1 MREESNGRQCRVVKN
16 HNYTTISNIC
26 LRTKTMSLKAKGLL
40 TVCLSLPDDWDYSIA
55 GLVTLSKDGRDS
67 VTKALEELEK
77 HGFLVIENSRIKG
90 AFARF
95 YTFYENPEENPNYK
109 MKSPENSDFHRNG
122 FSVTV
127 NPMQLCR
134 NGSAVTENPEQ
145 INTNNKVLKLNTK
158 TNEQMSLLKTED
170 SVFNEIDLFNLY
182 KEICIHFSQPK
193 KLTNSRKE
201 KSKKRLSE
209 NPQKEFWEVVFRNA
223 EKSVFIRKSSFFSF
237 DWVLANDINA
247 LKVYEGKYNKQ
258 EISNEN
264 VASGVQGS
272 KYSRC
277 YNG

>member
-1 MREESNGRQCRVVKN
+1 MRKENNGRQCRVVKN

-77 HGFLVIENSRIKG
+77 HGFLVIEKSRSSG
-90 AFARF
+90 AFTSF
-95 YTFYENPEENPNYK
+95 YTFYENPEENPSFK
-109 MKSPENSDFHRNG
+109 IETPENRDFHRNG
-122 FSVTV
+122 FSDTAK
-127 NPMQLCR
+127 PMRENRC
-134 NGSAVTENPEQ
+134 GFTVTENHKQ

-170 SVFNEIDLFNLY
+170 SAFNEIDLFNLY

>member
-1 MREESNGRQCRVVKN
+1 MRKESNGRQCRVVKN

-26 LRTKTMSLKAKGLL
+26 LRTKTMSLKAMGLL
-40 TVCLSLPDDWDYSIA
+40 TLCLSLPDDWDYSIA
-55 GLVTLSKDGRDS
+55 GLVTLAKDGRDS

-77 HGFLVIENSRIKG
+77 HGFLVIEKSRSKG
-90 AFARF
+90 TFASF
-95 YTFYENPEENPNYK
+95 YTFYENPEENPNLK
-109 MKSPENSDFHRNG
+109 IEKPENRSFHRDG
-122 FSVTV
+122 FSDAVK
-127 NPMQLCR
+127 PMRGNRC
-134 NGSAVTENPEQ
+134 SFTVTENPQ
-145 INTNNKVLKLNTK
+145 QLNTNNKILKLNTK

>member
-77 HGFLVIENSRIKG
+77 HGFLVVENSRIKG

-95 YTFYENPEENPNYK
+95 YTFYENPEENPIY
-109 MKSPENSDFHRNG
+109 RNG

-127 NPMQLCR
+127 NPLQLCR
-134 NGSAVTENPEQ
+134 NGSTVTENHEQ
-145 INTNNKVLKLNTK
+145 INTNNKILKLNTK
-158 TNEQMSLLKTED
+158 TNEQMSSLKTED
-170 SVFNEIDLFNLY
+170 SVFNEFDLFNLY

-193 KLTNSRKE
+193 KLTDSRKK

-209 NPQKEFWEVVFRNA
+209 NPQKEFWETVFRKA
-223 EKSVFIRKSSFFSF
+223 EKSVFIRKNSFFSF
-237 DWVLANDINA
+237 DWILANDINA
-247 LKVYEGKYNKQ
+247 LKVYEGKYNNQ
-258 EISNEN
+258 EINNEN
-264 VASGVQGS
+264 VVSGVQGS

>member
-26 LRTKTMSLKAKGLL
+26 LRTKTMSLKAMGLL
-40 TVCLSLPDDWDYSIA
+40 TLCLSLPDDWDYSIA
-55 GLVTLSKDGRDS
+55 GLVTLAKDGRDS

-77 HGFLVIENSRIKG
+77 HGFLVIEKSRSKG
-90 AFARF
+90 TFTSF
-95 YTFYENPEENPNYK
+95 YTFYENPEENPNLK
-109 MKSPENSDFHRNG
+109 IEKPENRDFHRDG
-122 FSVTV
+122 FSDAVK
-127 NPMQLCR
+127 PMRENRC
-134 NGSAVTENPEQ
+134 GFTASENPQ
-145 INTNNKVLKLNTK
+145 QLNTNNKILKLNTK

-193 KLTNSRKE
+193 KLSGSRK
-201 KSKKRLSE
+201 KKAKKRLSE
-209 NPQKEFWEVVFRNA
+209 NSKKIFWEVVFRNA

>member
-67 VTKALEELEK
+67 VAKALEELEK
-77 HGFLVIENSRIKG
+77 HGFLVIEKSRSKG
-90 AFARF
+90 AFTSF
-95 YTFYENPEENPNYK
+95 YTFYENPEENPNLK
-109 MKSPENSDFHRNG
+109 IEKPENRDFHRDG
-122 FSVTV
+122 FSDTAK
-127 NPMQLCR
+127 PMRENRC
-134 NGSAVTENPEQ
+134 GFTVTENPEQ

-182 KEICIHFSQPK
+182 KEICIHFSQPRK
-193 KLTNSRKE
+193 WTNSRKE

-209 NPQKEFWEVVFRNA
+209 NPQKNFWEVVFRNA
-223 EKSVFIRKSSFFSF
+223 EKSVFIRKNSFFSF

-264 VASGVQGS
+264 VASDIQGS

>member
-26 LRTKTMSLKAKGLL
+26 LRTKTMSLKAMGLL
-40 TVCLSLPDDWDYSIA
+40 TLCLSLPDDWDYSIA
-55 GLVTLSKDGRDS
+55 GLVTLTKDGRDS

-77 HGFLVIENSRIKG
+77 HGFLVIEKSRSKG
-90 AFARF
+90 TFTSF
-95 YTFYENPEENPNYK
+95 YTFYENPEENPNLK
-109 MKSPENSDFHRNG
+109 IEKPENRDFHRDG
-122 FSVTV
+122 FSDAVK
-127 NPMQLCR
+127 PMRENRC
-134 NGSAVTENPEQ
+134 GFTASENPQ
-145 INTNNKVLKLNTK
+145 QLNTNNKILKLNTK

-193 KLTNSRKE
+193 KLSGSRK
-201 KSKKRLSE
+201 KKAKKRLSE
-209 NPQKEFWEVVFRNA
+209 NSKKIFWEVVFRNA

>member
-77 HGFLVIENSRIKG
+77 HGFLVVENSRIKG

-95 YTFYENPEENPNYK
+95 YTFYENPDENPNYK
-109 MKSPENSDFHRNG
+109 KKNPDNRDFHRNG

-134 NGSAVTENPEQ
+134 NGSAVTEKPEQ
-145 INTNNKVLKLNTK
+145 INTNNKILKLNTN
-158 TNEQMSLLKTED
+158 TNQITLLKTE
-170 SVFNEIDLFNLY
+170 VFNEINLFNLY
-182 KEICIHFSQPK
+182 KEICIHFSKPRE
-193 KLTNSRKE
+193 LTDSRK
-201 KSKKRLSE
+201 KKAKKRLSE
-209 NPQKEFWEVVFRNA
+209 NPQKEFWEVVFKNA
-223 EKSVFIRKSSFFSF
+223 EKSVFVRENQFFNF
-237 DWVLANDINA
+237 DWVLKNDTNC
-247 LKVYEGKYNKQ
+247 LKLYEGKFNKQ

>member
-1 MREESNGRQCRVVKN
+1 M
-16 HNYTTISNIC
+16 
-26 LRTKTMSLKAKGLL
+26 
-40 TVCLSLPDDWDYSIA
+40 
-55 GLVTLSKDGRDS
+55 
-67 VTKALEELEK
+67 EK
-77 HGFLVIENSRIKG
+77 HGFLVIEKSRSKG
-90 AFARF
+90 AFTSF
-95 YTFYENPEENPNYK
+95 YTFYENPEENPNLK
-109 MKSPENSDFHRNG
+109 IEKPENRDFHRDG
-122 FSVTV
+122 FSDTAK
-127 NPMQLCR
+127 PMRENRC
-134 NGSAVTENPEQ
+134 GFTVTENPQ
-145 INTNNKVLKLNTK
+145 QLNTNNKILKLNTK

-209 NPQKEFWEVVFRNA
+209 NPQKEFWEVVFCNA